1 MARLRRAVSWVSFAF
16 LAAAFLEFSI
26 IAGKILFDFALNGG
40 PVLIGPP
47 DPSAW
52 PFIPMLLPLTTGLVS
67 CGLFAA
73 KGSRRWGI
81 SSLLLSAGAG
91 VGYALIPP
99 QSFITTLY
107 LHYRFFFGYDL
118 LQAVQARRISWML
131 PLYCG
136 AS

>member
-1 MARLRRAVSWVSFAF
+1 M
-16 LAAAFLEFSI
+16 
-26 IAGKILFDFALNGG
+26 
-40 PVLIGPP
+40 LIGAP

-52 PFIPMLLPLTTGLVS
+52 PFIPPLLLLTAGLVF

-91 VGYALIPP
+91 VGYAIIPP

-107 LHYRFFFGYDL
+107 LHYRFFFGCDL

-136 AS
+136 AFLTGIFLLLVAACLSVRRRVEPEEGAMGGVRPSSGQ